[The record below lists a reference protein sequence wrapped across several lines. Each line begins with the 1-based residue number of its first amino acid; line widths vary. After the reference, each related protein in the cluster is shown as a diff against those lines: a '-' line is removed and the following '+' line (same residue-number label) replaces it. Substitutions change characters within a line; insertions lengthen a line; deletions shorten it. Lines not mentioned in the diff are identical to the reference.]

1 SNFVIHDNQPVLL
14 DLDAMREHMYL
25 SGFKSAH
32 ARDLNRFLRNWQ
44 DTPDIAELFQETF
57 AAAGIQP

>member
-1 SNFVIHDNQPVLL
+1 
-14 DLDAMREHMYL
+14 MYL